1 MAKALAKRN
10 LIFFAIIAVI
20 LSVLCFVNFAIPATD
35 HRFTGFAN
43 AIVKDVDISGSL
55 TSAYTVKY
63 ASETIDKEQELKEA
77 INMLNNKL
85 DEFGYGTTRISVGND
100 QLYVEVPNI
109 MEGEAVLEAIATEG
123 QLSIRGSETAGENDI
138 TGDEVSNISSS
149 FSQID
154 YGTYKWGVTL
164 DFNNEGKKKLASI
177 TEAGNG
183 TLYIFVG
190 DTQISAI
197 SYGEQINQNYM
208 FFYGDYASGDVT
220 NLVVLQLL
228 IGKYDVNFDMVN
240 NQIIENAPV
249 LSNDIGTWL
258 IVLFAV
264 IAALFMVAMFA
275 LYGEFGWIINLS
287 FVFFAVFVMFFMQ
300 AIPIFVL
307 SMGGVIGTVLGI
319 FLLFFSYMFIF
330 NGVKKGY
337 ADGKKIPL
345 ATKWGFN
352 NAIMKI
358 VDMNVIAII
367 SAVAIYILGGAF
379 AQSFALALGICSAL
393 NLLISLLLT
402 RWFAKWYVAI
412 NSTNADKL
420 HLKREVQLDEN
431 N

>member
-20 LSVLCFVNFAIPATD
+20 LSVLCFINFTIPATD
-35 HRFTGFAN
+35 YRFTGFAN

-63 ASETIDKEQELKEA
+63 VSETIDKEAELNKA
-77 INMLNNKL
+77 VNMLNNKL

-100 QLYVEVPNI
+100 EIYVEVPDI
-109 MEGEAVLEAIATEG
+109 KEGASILEAIATEG

-138 TGDEVSNISSS
+138 TGDEVTNISSS

-164 DFNNEGKKKLASI
+164 DFNKDGKKKLATI
-177 TEAGNG
+177 TESGNG
-183 TLYIFVG
+183 TLYIYVG
-190 DTQISAI
+190 ETQISAI
-197 SYGEQINQNYM
+197 SYSNQIKQDYM
-208 FFYGDYASGDVT
+208 FFYGDYGSGDVT

-228 IGKYDVNFDMVN
+228 IGKYDVNFDMGN

-249 LSNDIGTWL
+249 LSNNIGTWL

-264 IAALFMVAMFA
+264 IAVLFMVGMFA

-287 FVFFAVFVMFFMQ
+287 YVFFAVFVMFFMQ

-307 SMGGVIGTVLGI
+307 SMGGVVGTVLGI
-319 FLLFFSYMFIF
+319 MLLFLSYMFIF
-330 NGVKKGY
+330 DGVKKGY

-352 NAIMKI
+352 NAVMKI
-358 VDMNVIAII
+358 VDMNVIAVIGC
-367 SAVAIYILGGAF
+367 VVMYILGGAF
-379 AQSFALALGICSAL
+379 AQSFALALGICCAL

-402 RWFAKWYVAI
+402 RWFSKWYVAI
-412 NSTNADKL
+412 NSTNPDKL
-420 HLKREVQLDEN
+420 HLKREVQIDEN